1 MTRMDALVIGPPD
14 GLAAAVARALRRR
27 GQRVLEAVPGDVDG
41 DARTAWLLAEAGDPP
56 LVVVCGAAPCAA
68 AARLVGRGRAVI
80 AVEERRV
87 SAARPDGR
95 PARTSAGRALVRA
108 ARAAGGEA
116 RVVRLGRAGGRWVE
130 PRPGAPAMGAERAA
144 AAVLRPTTGPTRSRR

>member
-1 MTRMDALVIGPPD
+1 MDALVIGPP
-14 GLAAAVARALRRR
+14 GSLATAVAGMLRRR
-27 GQRVLEAVPGDVDG
+27 GQRVLQAAPADLEG
-41 DARTAWLLAEAGDPP
+41 DARTAWLLGEAGDPP
-56 LVVVCGAAPCAA
+56 LVVVCDAPPYAVAAD
-68 AARLVGRGRAVI
+68 LVGRGRAVL
-80 AVEERRV
+80 VVDERRM

-130 PRPGAPAMGAERAA
+130 LRPGAPAMGGDRAA
-144 AAVLRPTTGPTRSRR
+144 AAVLRPATGPTRGRR